1 MKTYDAI
8 IVPGL
13 KLREDGTAEEELLG
27 RLREAEACWRRGQS
41 ERIAVCGGA
50 TGGKNVSEARVM
62 AEALLAMGVPRE
74 AILMEDSSRITY
86 ENMKNVLSLLPP
98 GKGKLLVVTS
108 DYHLPRARL
117 ILRKLGRRSD
127 GVKYKTPGGP
137 QKRRR
142 RRLEF
147 YATVDYLI
155 GWGANDEAR
164 PAWAMRLKRFL
175 QRRNGAI

>member
-1 MKTYDAI
+1 MPDLFVCANDFVAYDA
-8 IVPGL
+8 
-13 KLREDGTAEEELLG
+13 LR
-27 RLREAEACWRRGQS
+27 
-41 ERIAVCGGA
+41 
-50 TGGKNVSEARVM
+50 
-62 AEALLAMGVPRE
+62 
-74 AILMEDSSRITY
+74 
-86 ENMKNVLSLLPP
+86 
-98 GKGKLLVVTS
+98 
-108 DYHLPRARL
+108 